1 MRPQD
6 ALFFC
11 TKRHLKE
18 GEKVES
24 KYRYLAFADRQLIET
39 MYRGGA
45 RALDIAIKLGV
56 HTATIYRELQHG
68 YTGELDQNQ
77 RQAYSAEV
85 AERAAQENFKR
96 RGRRT
101 GAHKG

>member
-1 MRPQD
+1 M
-6 ALFFC
+6 
-11 TKRHLKE
+11 
-18 GEKVES
+18 ES
-24 KYRYLAFADRQLIET
+24 KYRYLSFADRQLIET

-68 YTGELDQNQ
+68 YTDELDQNQ

-85 AERAAQENFKR
+85 AERAAQANFKR
-96 RGRRT
+96 RGKR
-101 GAHKG
+101 AASKD